1 MDSVRENKRGDTT
14 SEGLKQMPEE
24 ETLAGKLAV
33 SFKSFHQC
41 AVQQEDGRLR
51 QPSLLSAVLSVC
63 TRGVSLP
70 RQVQTRVLNCI
81 SERR

>member
-33 SFKSFHQC
+33 AFKSFNQC
-41 AVQQEDGRLR
+41 TVQPEDD
-51 QPSLLSAVLSVC
+51 
-63 TRGVSLP
+63 
-70 RQVQTRVLNCI
+70 
-81 SERR
+81 